1 MGGYMHRGKTRQDAT
16 RNLQAKEKKKPEPA
30 ATRTSS
36 LQNREKIK
44 LDGLS
49 PSVGLAY
56 GVPSKGVRGPRL
68 SDGDSDTAG
77 SSSSVSSPLLSPSLF
92 TLKAFQTFQKAERT
106 GPVNAVAASLRSH
119 LADGCCFCFSPFLFC
134 FSRTVESKLQ
144 TP

>member
-1 MGGYMHRGKTRQDAT
+1 MGEGVGEGCMHRGKTRQDAT

-36 LQNREKIK
+36 LQNWEKIK
-44 LDGLS
+44 LDGLT

-92 TLKAFQTFQKAERT
+92 TLKAFQTFQKA
-106 GPVNAVAASLRSH
+106 VNAVAASLRSH
-119 LADGCCFCFSPFLFC
+119 VANGCCFCFSPFLFC